1 MQNYLL
7 SALVN
12 NHFGVLT
19 RISGLF
25 SRRGYNI
32 KSLTVGETE
41 DPNISRMTIEFY
53 GDEHT
58 LRQIKK
64 QLSKVIDV
72 ISVRVLEDFV
82 SRELFLVKV
91 RADDTNRETIKGV
104 AEIFKAKIVDVCPE
118 CLIFEISGEES
129 KLRAFFDM
137 MKTYGVMEIA
147 RTGITALERGSVIQ

>member
-41 DPNISRMTIEFY
+41 NPDISRMTIEFY

-72 ISVRVLEDFV
+72 ISVRVLEDYV

-118 CLIFEISGEES
+118 CLIFEITGEES

-137 MKTYGVMEIA
+137 MKTYGVTEVA

>member
-1 MQNYLL
+1 MKNYLI

-25 SRRGYNI
+25 ARRGYNI

-41 DPNISRMTIEFY
+41 NSAVSRMTIEFF

-58 LRQIKK
+58 LGQIKK
-64 QLSKVIDV
+64 QLSKVVDV
-72 ISVRVLEDFV
+72 ISVTELTDAVA
-82 SRELFLVKV
+82 RELFLVKV
-91 RADDTNRETIKGV
+91 RADDTNRETVKGV

-137 MKTYGVMEIA
+137 MRTYGIIEVA
-147 RTGITALERGSVIQ
+147 RTGITALQRGI

>member
-1 MQNYLL
+1 MKNYLI

-25 SRRGYNI
+25 ARRGYNI

-41 DPNISRMTIEFY
+41 NSAVSRMTIEFF

-58 LRQIKK
+58 LGQIKK
-64 QLSKVIDV
+64 QLSKVVDV
-72 ISVRVLEDFV
+72 ISVTELTDAVA
-82 SRELFLVKV
+82 RELFLVKV
-91 RADDTNRETIKGV
+91 RADDTNRETVKGV

-137 MKTYGVMEIA
+137 MRTYGVIEVA
-147 RTGITALERGSVIQ
+147 RTGRTALQRGI